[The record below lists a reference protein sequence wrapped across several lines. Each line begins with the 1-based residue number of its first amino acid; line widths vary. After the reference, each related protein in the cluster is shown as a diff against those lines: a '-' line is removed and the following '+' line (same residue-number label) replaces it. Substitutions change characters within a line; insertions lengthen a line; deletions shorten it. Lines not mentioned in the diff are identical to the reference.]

1 MAGVAAL
8 MKEADYALK
17 PDEIENIIKEEAY
30 DIGEFGWDKET
41 AYGLVS
47 PYRSM
52 QHVLSEYK

>member
-1 MAGVAAL
+1 

-41 AYGLVS
+41 DYGLVS
-47 PYRSM
+47 SYRSM